1 MKEIPEKRRMSPE
14 KTPDTGGSRS
24 KESAP
29 VLGVHVSIQGSVSLA
44 IGRGEALGCTAIQIF
59 TKNANQWR
67 AKRLTA
73 DEVSAFK
80 EERRRAGMVVVAH
93 DGYLINLASPDPS
106 LRQKSLVAF
115 REELDR
121 AEELEIPSLIMHPG
135 AHTGSGEDTGIQ
147 SVITALNTLLKDTS
161 GYRVKIAVE
170 NTAGQGTALGYSLE
184 HLARIVNGGVQQER
198 LGVCLDSCHAFAAGY
213 DLRDRATYE
222 AFVERFDRLLGL
234 ERLQAVHLN
243 DAKKGLG
250 SRVDRH
256 EHIGDGMLGLEFFR
270 LIMND
275 PRLRTIPKLL
285 ETPKERDGT
294 EMDPINLRVLRG
306 LVSRQNHRQ
315 TA

>member
-1 MKEIPEKRRMSPE
+1 MKERPE
-14 KTPDTGGSRS
+14 KTRAGSEKALGSDGSRS
-24 KESAP
+24 SGAAP
-29 VLGVHVSIQGSVSLA
+29 LLGVHVSIQGSVSLA

-67 AKRLTA
+67 AKPLAA
-73 DEVSAFK
+73 DDVRAFK
-80 EERRRAGMVVVAH
+80 EARERAGMAVVAH
-93 DGYLINLASPDPS
+93 DGYLINLASPKPALLHTS
-106 LRQKSLVAF
+106 IAAF

-121 AEELEIPSLIMHPG
+121 AEELAIPLLIMHPG
-135 AHTGSGEDTGIQ
+135 AHTGSGEDAGLR
-147 SVITALNTLLKDTS
+147 SVIASFDTLLKETS

-184 HLARIVNGGVQQER
+184 HLARIVNDCAQPDR

-213 DLRDRATYE
+213 DLRDPAGYD
-222 AFVERFDRLLGL
+222 AFIERFDRLVGL
-234 ERLQAVHLN
+234 QRLTAVHLN

-256 EHIGDGMLGLEFFR
+256 EHIGEGMLGLEFFR
-270 LIMND
+270 TIMND
-275 PRLRTIPKLL
+275 PRLRRIPKLL

-294 EMDPINLRVLRG
+294 DMDPINLGLLRS
-306 LVSRQNHRQ
+306 LISRQAPRK